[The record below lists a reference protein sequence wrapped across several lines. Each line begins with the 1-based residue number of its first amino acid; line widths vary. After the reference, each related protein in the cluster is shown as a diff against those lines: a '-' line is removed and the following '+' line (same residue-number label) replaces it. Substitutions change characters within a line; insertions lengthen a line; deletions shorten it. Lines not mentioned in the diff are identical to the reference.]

1 MAVLDRWVDT
11 EIRDAF
17 ARMEVPLNRYGY
29 DAWGASRDTAMQ
41 LMVVARWLYRK
52 YFRVTT
58 EGLDNVPSG
67 RVLLIA
73 NHGGQVPMDG
83 MLIAAAM
90 ALDAKQPRFV
100 RAMIEKF
107 FAAQPILGV
116 FMTRLGQVI
125 GLPDHAEKLLNDNH
139 AVLVFPEGERGG
151 GRTIR
156 DRYRLVGFGQGF
168 LRLALKTNTPIV
180 PVGVVGCEESCL
192 SFSRMTPLAKLMGAP
207 YLPLTPTILP
217 VPLPTKVSLHFGEP
231 LRFDGTGNEENATIA
246 EMVRTVE
253 GEVQNLMDKGL
264 AARRS
269 IFFG

>member
-1 MAVLDRWVDT
+1 MSVLSRWVDS

-17 ARMEVPLNRYGY
+17 ARMEVPLNRHGY
-29 DAWGASRDTAMQ
+29 DAWGASRDTAQ
-41 LMVVARWLYRK
+41 ELLVVARWFYRN

-58 EGLDNVPSG
+58 NGLDNVPSG

-73 NHGGQVPMDG
+73 NHGGQIPVDG

-90 ALDAKQPRFV
+90 ALDAERPRFV

-107 FAAQPILGV
+107 FASQPLVNV

-125 GLPDHAEKLLNDNH
+125 GLPDHAERLLNDDH

-156 DRYRLVGFGQGF
+156 DRYRIVGFGQGF

-192 SFSRMTPLAKLMGAP
+192 SFSRMKPLAKLMGAP
-207 YLPLTPTILP
+207 YVPLTPTLVP
-217 VPLPTKVSLHFGEP
+217 LPLPTKVSLHFGEP
-231 LRFDGTGNEENATIA
+231 LRFDGSGNEENATIA
-246 EMVRTVE
+246 EMVRHVE
-253 GEVQNLMDKGL
+253 AQVQKLMDKGL
-264 AARRS
+264 AERQS
-269 IFFG
+269 VFFG